1 MIRFLHSSDL
11 HLGKPFGRFPEE
23 VRGRLREARNDVIS
37 RLAAAA
43 RKGGAEV
50 ILLAGDTFDAE
61 TPTPSLVRQTLNA
74 IAQDSG
80 LRWVMMP
87 GNHDSLAASEL
98 WRVIAKDKPDNLT
111 VVLESRPLELGEG
124 AVLLPA
130 PCTARNPGRDLT
142 ESMDQPTPEGAIRIG
157 LGHGGITDFGGG
169 GEKTISEDGSAA
181 IVPPDRAERSGLA
194 YLALGDWHGQIEVGK
209 RTWFSGTPERDSF
222 KHQMQ
227 ASANL
232 VTLQGS
238 NALPDVKTVPTGVIR
253 WLDLGLE
260 LMPDGD
266 CVEQLHQGLPEVSL
280 RRDVLARLRAEG
292 RTGLAE
298 RTALAQAVAQ
308 VAPDFLWFDAD
319 LDRLRLTHDTS
330 DLDSVDTAGALRMA
344 AQSLADRSD
353 NANLSA
359 EDREVAENA
368 LSMLFTFASETQ

>member
-23 VRGRLREARNDVIS
+23 VRGRLREARNGVIA
-37 RLAAAA
+37 RLAATA
-43 RKGGAEV
+43 REGGAGV

-74 IAQDSG
+74 IAQDTG

-111 VVLESRPLELGEG
+111 LVLESRPLELGEG

-142 ESMDQPTPEGAIRIG
+142 EAMGQATPEGSIRIG
-157 LGHGGITDFGGG
+157 LGHGGIKDFSG
-169 GEKTISEDGSAA
+169 GEKSISEDGSAA
-181 IVPPDRAERSGLA
+181 IIPPDRAERSGLA

-222 KHQMQ
+222 KHKMQ

-232 VTLQGS
+232 VTVQGS
-238 NALPDVKTVPTGVIR
+238 NALPDVKTVPTGVIQ

-266 CVEQLHQGLPEVSL
+266 CVGQFHQGLPEVSL
-280 RRDVLARLRAEG
+280 RRDVLTRLRAEG
-292 RTGLAE
+292 RIGLAE
-298 RTALAQAVAQ
+298 KTALVQAVAQ

-344 AQSLADRSD
+344 AQSLAERSD
-353 NANLSA
+353 DANLSA

-368 LSMLFTFASETQ
+368 LSMLFTFASESP